1 MSSPIDKSFL
11 NALKIAILYDFL
23 QFTRYVYQQLHLD
36 QQQQLNLEDLLQE
49 EKDIYMTLDT
59 KLNSHTERW
68 GYSILSS

>member
-59 KLNSHTERW
+59 KLNSHTER
-68 GYSILSS
+68 